1 MRDKIYNTKK
11 HIDINDTRLFSA
23 LGGIFSVIFFCVSCN
38 LMAGCGKQDEVLVIP
53 MEQSDLQK
61 DACSVEDMM
70 LGSTTGSMPYTT
82 QGGEGRDELSDTFT
96 PEASNII
103 CVYVC
108 GAVVNPGVVELPWD
122 SRVADALEAC
132 GGFTE
137 DARRD
142 VINLAEKV
150 TDQDMVRIPSLDE
163 DIFSAE
169 TGQREKDGKININ
182 TADVSQ
188 LITLSGI
195 GESRARDIITYRE
208 ANGDFASTEDIKKV
222 PGIKESIYSKI
233 CDKITVK

>member
-1 MRDKIYNTKK
+1 MREKIYSKKK
-11 HIDINDTRLFSA
+11 HIDTKNARLFSA
-23 LGGIFSVIFFCVSCN
+23 LGSIFSVIIFGISCS

-53 MEQSDLQK
+53 MEQSDLK
-61 DACSVEDMM
+61 EGACNVEDMM
-70 LGSTTGSMPYTT
+70 PESTAGSMPYTT
-82 QGGEGRDELSDTFT
+82 QDGEGRDEVSDTDT
-96 PEASNII
+96 AEASTTIF
-103 CVYVC
+103 VYVC

-122 SRVADALEAC
+122 SRVADALKAC

-150 TDQDMVRIPSLDE
+150 ADQDMVRFPSMDE
-163 DIFSAE
+163 EISSTE
-169 TGQREKDGKININ
+169 TVPSENGGKININ

-208 ANGDFASTEDIKKV
+208 TNGGFADIEDIKKV